1 MGKVIVFLFDDVE
14 NELIPK
20 ILDLAGAQQFET
32 QFINLPLRLSFEGL
46 EIRMAQKQV
55 LLDGKEIILTK
66 LEYLVLCHL
75 ARHSGWVQSKRQIF
89 EAVWPPE
96 TEADYHTVEVAIY
109 TLRKK
114 LDPDTA
120 NPRFIKTVPGHGYRF
135 IGKRIT

>member
-1 MGKVIVFLFDDVE
+1 M
-14 NELIPK
+14 
-20 ILDLAGAQQFET
+20 DLTGAQQFET
-32 QFINLPLRLSFEGL
+32 QFITLPLRLSFEGL
-46 EIRMAQKQV
+46 EIRMAQRQV
-55 LLDGKEIILTK
+55 LLDGEEIILTE

-75 ARHSGWVQSKRQIF
+75 ARHSSWVQSKRQIF

-120 NPRFIKTVPGHGYRF
+120 NPRFIKTVPVMATVLSEKGLHRKSTFPLFLRKVCFF
-135 IGKRIT
+135 I